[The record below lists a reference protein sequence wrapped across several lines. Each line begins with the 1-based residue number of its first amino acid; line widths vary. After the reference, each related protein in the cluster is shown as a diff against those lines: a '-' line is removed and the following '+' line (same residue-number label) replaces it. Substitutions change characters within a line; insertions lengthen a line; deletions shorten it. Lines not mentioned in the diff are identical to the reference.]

1 MGVRDEPLGGDKM
14 SYKNSKCTSDIIQN
28 NSQKTSFN
36 VNDTSSNM
44 TWGEEQRY
52 ILQQCHEETIASKI
66 THDSIPSHGFTCNC
80 TECN

>member
-44 TWGEEQRY
+44 TWGEEQ
-52 ILQQCHEETIASKI
+52 
-66 THDSIPSHGFTCNC
+66 
-80 TECN
+80 